1 MLRGGRKTCCSL
13 VIIAAAGCQ
22 TGAEGGKRQLVLRG
36 GAGQPAPQSAVS
48 RCPGRDTCVNNRLDL
63 LSKFIHTPATM
74 INATPQQLRKA
85 ANIQEKI
92 QSLQKKLGELLGSPD
107 ETAASKAPKKRKVSA
122 AGIANMRAAQKA
134 RWAKIKRAARSGS
147 PASKLRRR
155 MSAQGLANIR
165 AGVRKRMLA
174 QAKRQAA
181 QKPKRKISA
190 AAKARLSALAKARW
204 AEVKKAGKSR
214 L

>member
-1 MLRGGRKTCCSL
+1 
-13 VIIAAAGCQ
+13 
-22 TGAEGGKRQLVLRG
+22 
-36 GAGQPAPQSAVS
+36 
-48 RCPGRDTCVNNRLDL
+48 
-63 LSKFIHTPATM
+63 M

-92 QSLQKKLGELLGSPD
+92 QSFQKELGELLGGLG
-107 ETAASKAPKKRKVSA
+107 ETAATRTPKKRKVSA

-134 RWAKIKRAARSGS
+134 RWAKIKRAARSAK
-147 PASKLRRR
+147 PAPKVRRK

-174 QAKRQAA
+174 QVKRKAA